1 MIGRSLAGLK
11 ADLKAGLK
19 TRPTPALNRRPG
31 LQPRL
36 AVGLAIAA
44 VACGVTLASAQALPS
59 REQALALAYP
69 GAAIQAQQV
78 FLTEAQM
85 KAAAARAGEGIPSA
99 LVARYTATRNGTVV
113 GRAYID
119 THVVRT
125 KKESVVVALD
135 AAGAVKRVEVVAFT
149 EPPEYRAPDPF
160 IGQFTG
166 RRLDDDLRLQRAIRP
181 IAGASL
187 TSRALTNAVRR
198 VLAIDEVLTKAPQ
211 DSHR

>member
-11 ADLKAGLK
+11 
-19 TRPTPALNRRPG
+19 TRPTPDRRPG
-31 LQPRL
+31 LRTRL
-36 AVGLAIAA
+36 ASGLVVGA
-44 VACGVTLASAQALPS
+44 VACGVTFASAQALPS

-69 GAAIQAQQV
+69 GATVEAHQV

-85 KAAAARAGEGIPSA
+85 KAAAARAGEPIPSA

-135 AAGAVKRVEVVAFT
+135 AAGAVKRVEVVAFV
-149 EPPEYRAPDPF
+149 EPPEYRAPEPF
-160 IGQFTG
+160 LGQFTG
-166 RRLDDDLRLQRAIRP
+166 RRLDAELRLQRAVRP
-181 IAGASL
+181 IAGATL

-198 VLAIDEVLTKAPQ
+198 VLAIDEVLTTAPQ
-211 DSHR
+211 DPRR